1 MRLARIL
8 LTTDLSDESLRAF
21 APLAALA
28 RAQNSAI
35 TLLHVVEDVP
45 VIPHGAPFAP
55 PMSSPGLEEEQIT
68 AREWL
73 ETHKDVL
80 GADLDLDVQV
90 IRARKVGQA
99 ITEHAREHGFDLIAM
114 STHGRSGFR
123 HLVLGSIT
131 EAVLRSAD
139 RPVLVF
145 PRAE

>member
-1 MRLARIL
+1 MQLARIL

-28 RAQNSAI
+28 RAQHSAI
-35 TLLHVVEDVP
+35 TLLHIVEDVP

-55 PMSSPGLEEEQIT
+55 PMSSPGLEAEQLT

-73 ETHKDVL
+73 ESHKGVL
-80 GADLDLDVQV
+80 GTDLDIDVQV

-99 ITEHAREHGFDLIAM
+99 ITDHAREYAFDLIAM

-131 EAVLRSAD
+131 ETVLRSAD

-145 PRAE
+145 PRTE